1 MDHLITRHDTNK
13 TKVENQVEDLENK
26 LGGLKSKINFEM
38 GNDRTKNDRRFN
50 EIVEDLG
57 EFKEDYKNVVNHV

>member
-1 MDHLITRHDTNK
+1 
-13 TKVENQVEDLENK
+13 
-26 LGGLKSKINFEM
+26 M

-57 EFKEDYKNVVNHV
+57 EFKEDYKNVVNHVQEKIQMVERKANSSMEMPK